1 MALTKKSTNWIQLP
15 FGYYLTPA
23 WFDSANELALDKL
36 LRPQLNCFKLM
47 SFCRMRSIL
56 VICAMWLLIL
66 AVGCKRSGQQSRNDN
81 VLTMQVS
88 NDPAADRL
96 RARTLLDKGRELYRT
111 DQDAEAVLAFMES
124 VRLDPDLAEAH
135 FRLGLGYESLGKR
148 EEAEAEYKKAVEAY
162 KKYFQEKREDPE
174 AHYAL
179 GQTYANLG
187 QYSEAIREYRE
198 ATKLKEDDP
207 DIYYDL
213 GVAHTKLAQ
222 YDAAAAAFSKS
233 LEIDPD
239 YYRAQ
244 DGLDEANEGVKR
256 IRAGRKHQA
265 DLLKKQKD
273 EELKKVGEGLATPT
287 PARKP

>member
-1 MALTKKSTNWIQLP
+1 MSNNLP
-15 FGYYLTPA
+15 
-23 WFDSANELALDKL
+23 E
-36 LRPQLNCFKLM
+36 
-47 SFCRMRSIL
+47 
-56 VICAMWLLIL
+56 
-66 AVGCKRSGQQSRNDN
+66 
-81 VLTMQVS
+81 
-88 NDPAADRL
+88 DRT
-96 RARTLLDKGRELYRT
+96 RARGLLDKGKELYLK
-111 DQDAEAVLAFMES
+111 DQDAEAVLALQEA

-148 EEAEAEYKKAVEAY
+148 DEAEAEYKKAVEAY
-162 KKYFQEKREDPE
+162 KKYFEENDNDAE

-207 DIYYDL
+207 DMFYDL

-244 DGLDEANEGVKR
+244 DGLDEAKEGIKR
-256 IRAGRKHQA
+256 IRAGRKHQS
-265 DLLKKQKD
+265 DLLKKEK
-273 EELKKVGEGLATPT
+273 EAELKKAGAVASPT
-287 PARKP
+287 P